1 MSGYK
6 NMEQKVNAAVF
17 SGISGTIAFK
27 GEGGVLR
34 RWERKKGNCDEDKNE
49 FAIYGWL
56 FDHLEYSGKD
66 YQQK

>member
-1 MSGYK
+1 
-6 NMEQKVNAAVF
+6 MEQKVNAAVF

-34 RWERKKGNCDEDKNE
+34 RWEREKKGNGDEDKNE
-49 FAIYGWL
+49 FVIYSWL

-66 YQQK
+66 YHQK